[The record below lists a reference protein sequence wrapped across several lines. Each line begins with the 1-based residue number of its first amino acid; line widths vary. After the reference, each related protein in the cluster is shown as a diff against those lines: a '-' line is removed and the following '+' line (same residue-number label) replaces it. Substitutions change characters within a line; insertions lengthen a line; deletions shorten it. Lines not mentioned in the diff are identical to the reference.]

1 MLIHYFLMTRPF
13 GLRDLA
19 LLRRLSKQGTLLH
32 AESALTKRC
41 RPLRGALFNLI
52 IRGEVATCV
61 WRGENG
67 RGFVQF
73 LLNRDRVNAQ
83 LLYLATT
90 PGDAANGDGAGAPQ
104 LNEDAWLAL
113 LDGAVEAVGQRG
125 AHALLADVEETGP
138 ELPILRRA
146 GFAVYTRQDI
156 WILTERRSEPSEP
169 ILRPW
174 AQTDAW
180 GVEWLYTNTV
190 PPLIQLVE
198 PTPPESGKIWVLHED
213 GELTAFVHLDEG
225 SRATWLQIYV
235 HPNAHAQA
243 SEIVAAAACIS
254 EPEPG
259 HPVYCCVRR
268 YQSWLQ
274 RALDEAG
281 FTPCQRQAVMVKHIA
296 TPVDKKANNLSQLLN
311 AQQVGPNTLLQRY
324 QRSDEALLRDFSGY
338 GDYSPRR
345 PQETA

>member
-1 MLIHYFLMTRPF
+1 MTRPF

-19 LLRRLSKQGTLLH
+19 LIRRLSKQGTLLH

-41 RPLRGALFNLI
+41 RPLRGALFNLVT
-52 IRGEVATCV
+52 RGEVATCV

-73 LLNRDRVNAQ
+73 LLHRDQANAQ

-90 PGDAANGDGAGAPQ
+90 PGDATNGDGAEAPG
-104 LNEDAWLAL
+104 LNEDGWLAL

-125 AHALLADVEETGP
+125 AHALLADVGETGP

-156 WILTERRSEPSEP
+156 WILTERTKRASEP
-169 ILRPW
+169 ILRPFAKSDQW
-174 AQTDAW
+174 D
-180 GVEWLYTNTV
+180 VEWLYTNTV
-190 PPLIQLVE
+190 PPLIQVVE
-198 PTPPESGKIWVLHED
+198 PTPPDRGKIWVLREE
-213 GELTAFVHLDEG
+213 GELTAFAHLDEG
-225 SRATWLQIYV
+225 SRATWLQIYI
-235 HPNAHAQA
+235 HPNAYAQA
-243 SEIVAAAACIS
+243 SEIVAAAVRIS
-254 EPEPG
+254 DREPG

-274 RALDEAG
+274 GALDDAG

-296 TPVDKKANNLSQLLN
+296 TPVDKKASKLRQLLN
-311 AQQVGPNTLLQRY
+311 AQQVRPNTLLQRY
-324 QRSDEALLRDFSGY
+324 QGGDEALLGEFSAH
-338 GDYSPRR
+338 GDLSSR
-345 PQETA
+345 QQKGA